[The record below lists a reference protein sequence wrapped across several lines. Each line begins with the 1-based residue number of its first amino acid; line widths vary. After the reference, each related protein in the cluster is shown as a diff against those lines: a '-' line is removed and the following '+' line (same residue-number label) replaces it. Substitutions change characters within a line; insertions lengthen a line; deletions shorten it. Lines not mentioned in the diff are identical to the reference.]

1 MGTTHEVQ
9 SLSASCH
16 SCSQPLAE
24 ETGLHW
30 GSDTGLSAPAR
41 EGRRI
46 QWPVMSAG
54 ATCAM
59 SAAAAARTIAASRD
73 VTTTC
78 ASPARTAPRQ
88 TVAATQVTSVSLSFS
103 VSLSLSNT
111 HTRAHT
117 GPIFPGGRPHSAL
130 LSLTEPSSAP
140 IRVRHSEFGAGTP
153 QSDPQVNFGRSEL
166 SGRIALCGTHRH
178 SAWVQTR
185 G

>member
-1 MGTTHEVQ
+1 MGTTHEVH

-78 ASPARTAPRQ
+78 ASPARTAPRR
-88 TVAATQVTSVSLSFS
+88 TVAATQVTSVC
-103 VSLSLSNT
+103 LSLCVCVFLSLKHT
-111 HTRAHT
+111 HARAHRPYLPGRSPTFSPVKSDGAEQCAYSSPPLGVWRRYATIRST
-117 GPIFPGGRPHSAL
+117 GQFWAL
-130 LSLTEPSSAP
+130 RTEWQNCT
-140 IRVRHSEFGAGTP
+140 VRHS
-153 QSDPQVNFGRSEL
+153 
-166 SGRIALCGTHRH
+166 
-178 SAWVQTR
+178 
-185 G
+185 